1 MNMIIMMMMRIIM
14 MIMIMIIMIILVIT
28 CKSLSFSIERIY
40 DDDDQMMITI
50 MIMMKTQTRIMI
62 ISIIMV
68 TCNSL
73 SFSRSVERML
83 RKLLQSPFLLLHPR
97 PQLFC
102 WSLPIFNV
110 CRYLSVFN
118 LIIIY
123 SADNIWIIR
132 IVCVQ
137 AFEFW
142 LAYLPVW
149 RCSQFPC

>member
-1 MNMIIMMMMRIIM
+1 MSIIM
-14 MIMIMIIMIILVIT
+14 MIMMMMIIIIIMIILVIT

-50 MIMMKTQTRIMI
+50 MIMMKTQTRIMM

-110 CRYLSVFN
+110 CRYLSVSN

-137 AFEFW
+137 ASFAIFTR
-142 LAYLPVW
+142 LKVFTVSLFVLLK
-149 RCSQFPC
+149 